1 MSYSIAI
8 ADDQQRLTIEPA
20 RLRQAVRQILKDAG
34 VASAEISL
42 ALVDDPTI
50 HALNRQYLGHDWPTD
65 VISFVL
71 EQEEGRLVGEVI
83 VSTDTA
89 AAAAARL
96 GWPAEDEV
104 LLYVVHGTLHLVGHD
119 DQDADSLAAMRAAER
134 HYLAAFGLKP
144 PYDAEENRSAE

>member
-1 MSYSIAI
+1 MPYSIAI
-8 ADDQQRLTIEPA
+8 ADEQQRLTIDPA
-20 RLRQAVRQILKDAG
+20 RLRRAVRQILQDAG
-34 VASAEISL
+34 IASAEISL

-50 HALNRQYLGHDWPTD
+50 HGLNRQYLAHDTPTD

-71 EQEEGRLVGEVI
+71 DQEDGRLAGEVI

-89 AAAAARL
+89 ATTAARL

-119 DQDADSLAAMRAAER
+119 DQDPQSLAAMRQAER
-134 HYLAAFGLKP
+134 HYLAAFGLEP
-144 PYDAEENRSAE
+144 PYDS